1 MWVGKENMIT
11 EKTTTKNIS
20 KGSHDI
26 CPCMEECPLSNAI
39 KIIGGKWKLQ
49 ILCVLKNDGPIRYGQ
64 LKQKVHGITN
74 TMLASSLRE
83 LESEGLV
90 NRKQYNVMP
99 LRVEYSSTELVDD
112 LLPILIQL
120 GKWAKKVSQSNKTDT
135 SCDML

>member
-1 MWVGKENMIT
+1 MWVGKKNMIT
-11 EKTTTKNIS
+11 EKTTAKNIDEELR
-20 KGSHDI
+20 GI

-49 ILCVLKNDGPIRYGQ
+49 ILCVLKNDGPIRYSQ

-83 LESEGLV
+83 LEADGLV

-112 LLPILIQL
+112 LVPILMQL
-120 GKWAKKVSQSNKTDT
+120 GKWAKKVSQYSKVDT